1 MTPVIIITVLVPF
14 SRVLYRH
21 FGFLVILLPVLLL
34 LVLLLL
40 LLIVIIII
48 IIIIIIIVL
57 VLVIPTSLR
66 CRSPIR

>member
-34 LVLLLL
+34 LALLLL
-40 LLIVIIII
+40 LLLIIII